1 MTTLLDIFKTM
12 DYGPAP
18 ESPAAVNAWLD
29 EHGRKFGLFINNEW
43 VTPKVARTYPSI
55 DPSNGELL
63 AETAQADQNDVDAAV
78 AAARAAFESWSQT
91 PGVVRA
97 RYMYA
102 IARNIQ
108 KHHRL
113 LAVLESMD
121 NGKPIRESRD
131 IDVPLLARH
140 FYYYAGWAQ
149 LMETE
154 LRDYQPVG
162 VVGQIIPWNFPLLML
177 AWKIA
182 PAIAMGNTVVLK
194 PASYTRLSALLF
206 AEIVAEAGLPP
217 GVVNVMTGSSKAG
230 SMLVEHPDVDKVAF
244 TGSTDVG
251 RILRRQTAGSGK
263 KLSLEL
269 GGKSPF
275 LVFDDADLDGAIEG
289 VVDAIW
295 FNQGQVCCA
304 GSRLLVQENIAETFI
319 RKLKYRMGKMRVG
332 DALDKCID
340 MGAIVDKTQ
349 WETVDGWV
357 KTGVSEGGDLFQPD
371 IRLPEKGL
379 FYKPTLITGLD
390 PASATVQEEIFG
402 PVLVSLTFRTP
413 AEAIEL
419 ANNTRYGLAASVWS
433 DNINLALDVASKIKA
448 GSVWVNST
456 NLFDGA
462 SGFGGYRE
470 SGFGREGGQEGL
482 FEYVR
487 PAWMRR
493 PRPDFARPK
502 EGEKT
507 SWGEHIPTRP
517 AMPSKKRANGHE
529 LPRIDRTPKMYIGG
543 KQVRP
548 DGAYTTTVLGAK
560 GVIVGQVGDGNR
572 KDIRD
577 AVEAAHA
584 AHLAKPGWAMRH
596 GYNRSQVLYFIAENL
611 DARNAEFVER
621 IVEMTGRTKK
631 SAQAEVDTAV
641 ERLFTYA
648 AWADKYGGSVQ
659 ETTLRGI
666 TVGVNEPV
674 GVIGIACP
682 DEYPLLGFVSL
693 MAPAIARGNTA
704 VMIPSQK
711 YPLSATD
718 FYQVLDTSDV
728 PGGVVNIVT
737 GDRDHLTMYL
747 IQHEDVDSVWYFGP
761 AEGSYHVEY
770 ESAANMKRTWVSYG
784 LGRDWMDRGQGEGH
798 EFLHE
803 ATQVKN
809 IWVPTG
815 E

>member
-1 MTTLLDIFKTM
+1 MSTLLEVFKTM
-12 DYGPAP
+12 EYGPAP
-18 ESPAAVNAWLD
+18 ESPDAANAWLD
-29 EHGRKFGLFINNEW
+29 DHDRKFGLFINNEW
-43 VTPKVARTYPSI
+43 VMPKGAKYHSSY
-55 DPSNGELL
+55 DPSNGVFLGKFV
-63 AETAQADQNDVDAAV
+63 QATKKDVDAAV
-78 AAARAAFESWSQT
+78 GAARTAYTSWSKT
-91 PGVVRA
+91 AGVARA

-113 LAVLESMD
+113 LAVVESMD

-194 PASYTRLSALLF
+194 PAEFTSLSALLF
-206 AEIVAEAGLPP
+206 AEIIQNILPP
-217 GVVNVMTGSSKAG
+217 GVVNIITGEGSVAG
-230 SMLVEHPDVDKVAF
+230 AALTNADIDKLAF
-244 TGSTDVG
+244 TGSTEVG
-251 RILRRQTAGSGK
+251 RILRRGTAGSGMK
-263 KLSLEL
+263 MSLEL

-275 LVFDDADLDGAIEG
+275 VVFDDADLDGAVEG

-304 GSRLLVQENIAETFI
+304 GSRLLVQENVAEKFI
-319 RKLKYRMGKMRVG
+319 HKLKNRMDKLRVG
-332 DALDKCID
+332 DPLDKAID

-357 KTGVSEGGDLFQPD
+357 QRGVSEGGVCYQPN
-371 IRLPEKGL
+371 IAMPEGGL

-390 PASATVQEEIFG
+390 PAASTVQEEIFG

-413 AEAIEL
+413 AEAVAL

-433 DNINLALDVASKIKA
+433 DNINLALDAASKIKA
-448 GSVWVNST
+448 GTVWVNST

-470 SGFGREGGQEGL
+470 SGFGREGGREGL

-487 PAWMRR
+487 PTWMKR
-493 PRPDFARPK
+493 PRPELEAVSTD
-502 EGEKT
+502 E
-507 SWGEHIPTRP
+507 WGEHIPARP
-517 AMPSKKRANGHE
+517 ANPTAARKNGRSMPTV
-529 LPRIDRTPKMYIGG
+529 DRTPKMYIGG

-548 DGAYTTTVLGAK
+548 DGHYTLSVIGAK
-560 GVIVGQVGDGNR
+560 EKIFGQVGDGNR
-572 KDIRD
+572 KDIRN
-577 AVEAAHA
+577 AVEAAHKA
-584 AHLAKPGWAMRH
+584 RTSGWAMRH
-596 GYNRSQVLYFIAENL
+596 GYNRSQILYFIAENL
-611 DARNAEFVER
+611 DARNAEFVKR

-631 SAQAEVDTAV
+631 TAKAEVDAAV

-648 AWADKYGGSVQ
+648 AWADKYGGDVQ

-666 TVGVNEPV
+666 TVAVNEPI
-674 GVIGIACP
+674 GVVGIACP

-693 MAPAIARGNTA
+693 MAPAIARGNTV

-728 PGGVVNIVT
+728 PDGVVNIVT
-737 GDRDHLTMYL
+737 GDRDHLTKTL
-747 IQHEDVDSVWYFGP
+747 VQHEDVDSLWYFGST
-761 AEGSYHVEY
+761 EGSYHVEH

-784 LGRDWMDRGQGEGH
+784 LSRDWMSREQGEGH

-803 ATQVKN
+803 STQVKN